1 VIDKPAYDVLWKAA
15 QEHWPEITRD
25 ETYLTFTEMPLVEAL
40 VPKVVFPNE
49 KISWAGACLR
59 VAQVTGVDTGLTL
72 NEQLELMRQSSDFE
86 MECIALKPIGDF
98 VMGYGPRA
106 DLLAV
111 QEIR

>member
-1 VIDKPAYDVLWKAA
+1 MIDKPTYDVLWKAA

-25 ETYLTFTEMPLVEAL
+25 KTYLTFTETPLVEAL

-49 KISWAGACLR
+49 KISWAGTCLR
-59 VAQVTGVDTGLTL
+59 VAQAMGVDTGLTL
-72 NEQLELMRQSSDFE
+72 DEQLELMRQSSDFE
-86 MECIALKPIGDF
+86 MERITLEQVGDF

-111 QEIR
+111 QEV